1 MGGRGE
7 AWDLGILSYDL
18 VRHAHVDLYRSHIG
32 SRWKDGKL
40 LLERGNRSL
49 REPTAQCRNAPEAK
63 SLASEGTADV
73 LSLPRGPPAEGPRG
87 PTPEGGSPSQGTA
100 QTSAQTSAEVLGVT
114 HGRGRENLG
123 RLQSA

>member
-40 LLERGNRSL
+40 LLERGNQSV

-73 LSLPRGPPAEGPRG
+73 LSLPRGP
-87 PTPEGGSPSQGTA
+87 TPKAPEAPS
-100 QTSAQTSAEVLGVT
+100 
-114 HGRGRENLG
+114 RR
-123 RLQSA
+123 RKP